1 MLSDENQNMSV
12 YKVLKRNPVVFPLAC
27 LAVLAMV
34 AVSETSYWR
43 SAGKLET
50 LTEVGAARTAVQEL
64 AQSMLDAEASQRG
77 YLLTRREE
85 YLRPYERALR
95 EIDHSFKFLHQ
106 YYQKDDNS
114 TAVLAKLR
122 TAVDGKVSELTET
135 MRLQREGKNDA
146 AMELLLSDIGRE
158 KMEAVRQ
165 LTQELFARESAN
177 VAVQREDVNQTL
189 WLGRVGVMVLSALGL
204 LSLFM
209 YLRQTSALQAQRE
222 QQNEE
227 RQRLISAERDRLEQV
242 VTERTAQLVEL
253 TDHLQTAREDERH
266 RLARNLHDELGALLT
281 SAKLDAAR
289 IRSRL
294 AGAAPEALDRLN
306 HLVETLNSSI
316 ALGRRIIEDLRPST
330 LSNLGLVPTLE
341 ILGRDFATHSG
352 LQVHST
358 LEPVKLPPDAQ
369 LVVYR
374 LVQEAITNIT
384 KHAQAK
390 HVWITLQARDGQAHV
405 SVRDDGVGFDP
416 AQQPRSTFGLIGM
429 RYRVAAEGG
438 QFTLHSAPGQG
449 TRIEATLPETPP
461 AAA

>member
-1 MLSDENQNMSV
+1 MSV

-43 SAGKLET
+43 SAAKLNT
-50 LTEVGAARTAVQEL
+50 LTEVGAARTAVQDL
-64 AQSMLDAEASQRG
+64 AQSILDAEASQRS
-77 YLLTRREE
+77 YLVTHRDE
-85 YLRPYERALR
+85 YLRPYEQALKQ
-95 EIDHSFKFLHQ
+95 IDHSFKFLDQ
-106 YYQKDDNS
+106 YYQKDENS
-114 TAVLAKLR
+114 TAVLSKLH
-122 TAVDGKVSELTET
+122 TVVEGKLSELSET
-135 MRLQREGKNDA
+135 LRLQREGKNDA
-146 AMELLLSDIGRE
+146 AMELMLSDIGRE
-158 KMEAVRQ
+158 KMDAVRQ

-177 VAVQREDVNQTL
+177 VAAGREEVNQTL
-189 WLGRVGVMVLSALGL
+189 WLARLGVMILSVLGL
-204 LSLFM
+204 MSLFM
-209 YLRQTSALQAQRE
+209 YLRQTSALEAQRE
-222 QQNEE
+222 EQ
-227 RQRLISAERDRLEQV
+227 RRLIQGERDRLEEEVAQ
-242 VTERTAQLVEL
+242 RTAQLVEL
-253 TDHLQTAREDERH
+253 TDHLQTAREDERN

-341 ILGRDFATHSG
+341 ILGRDFASHAG
-352 LQVHST
+352 VQVHSQ

-384 KHAQAK
+384 KHSRAK
-390 HVWITLQARDGQAHV
+390 QVWISLQARDGQARV

-416 AQQPRSTFGLIGM
+416 AHQPRSSFGLIGM

-438 QFTLHSAPGQG
+438 EFKLSSAPGEG
-449 TRIEATLPETPP
+449 TCVEAMLPEAEAMP
-461 AAA
+461 A

>member
-1 MLSDENQNMSV
+1 MSV

-43 SAGKLET
+43 ASDKLTT
-50 LTEVGAARTAVQEL
+50 LTEVGAARTAVQDL
-64 AQSMLDAEASQRG
+64 AQSMLDAEASQRSF
-77 YLLTRREE
+77 LLTHREE
-85 YLRPYERALR
+85 YLRPYERALKQ
-95 EIDHSFKFLHQ
+95 IDHSFKVLDQ

-114 TAVLAKLR
+114 TAVLAKLH
-122 TAVDGKVSELTET
+122 TVVAAKVSELAET

-146 AMELLLSDIGRE
+146 AMELMLSDIGRE
-158 KMEAVRQ
+158 KMDEVRQ
-165 LTQELFARESAN
+165 LTAELFARESAN
-177 VAVQREDVNQTL
+177 VAAGREDVDLTL
-189 WLGRVGVMVLSALGL
+189 GLGRLGLMVLSALGL

-209 YLRQTSALQAQRE
+209 YLRQTSMLEAQRE
-222 QQNEE
+222 AQADE
-227 RQRLISAERDRLEQV
+227 RQRLVRAERDRLEQEV
-242 VTERTAQLVEL
+242 AQRTAQLVEL

-294 AGAAPEALDRLN
+294 TGGNPEALDRLN

-341 ILGRDFATHSG
+341 ILGRDFASHSG
-352 LQVHST
+352 VRVHT
-358 LEPVKLPPDAQ
+358 ALEPVALPPDAQ

-384 KHAQAK
+384 KHARAK
-390 HVWITLQARDGQAHV
+390 EVWITLQAVDGQAHV

-416 AQQPRSTFGLIGM
+416 ARQPRSTFGLIGM

-438 QFTLHSAPGQG
+438 QFSLASAPGQG
-449 TRIEATLPETPP
+449 TCIEATLPQTAP
-461 AAA
+461 AEA

>member
-1 MLSDENQNMSV
+1 MSV

-43 SAGKLET
+43 SAAKLNT
-50 LTEVGAARTAVQEL
+50 LTEVGAARTAVQDL
-64 AQSMLDAEASQRG
+64 AQSILDAEASQRS
-77 YLLTRREE
+77 YLVTHRDE
-85 YLRPYERALR
+85 YLRPYEQALKQ
-95 EIDHSFKFLHQ
+95 IDHSFKFLDQ
-106 YYQKDDNS
+106 YYQKDENS
-114 TAVLAKLR
+114 TAVLSKLH
-122 TAVDGKVSELTET
+122 TVVEGKLSELSET

-146 AMELLLSDIGRE
+146 AMELMLSDIGRE
-158 KMEAVRQ
+158 KMDAVRQ

-177 VAVQREDVNQTL
+177 VAAGREEVNQTL
-189 WLGRVGVMVLSALGL
+189 WLGRLGVMILSVLGL
-204 LSLFM
+204 MSLFM
-209 YLRQTSALQAQRE
+209 YLRQTSVLEAQRE
-222 QQNEE
+222 EQ
-227 RQRLISAERDRLEQV
+227 QRLIQGERDRLEEEVAQ
-242 VTERTAQLVEL
+242 RTAQLVEL
-253 TDHLQTAREDERH
+253 TDHLQTAREDERN

-341 ILGRDFATHSG
+341 ILGRDFASHAG
-352 LQVHST
+352 VQVHSQ

-384 KHAQAK
+384 KHSRAK
-390 HVWITLQARDGQAHV
+390 QVWISLQARDGQARV

-416 AQQPRSTFGLIGM
+416 AHQPRSSFGLIGM

-438 QFTLHSAPGQG
+438 EFKLSSAPGEG
-449 TRIEATLPETPP
+449 TCVEAMLPEAEATP
-461 AAA
+461 A

>member
-1 MLSDENQNMSV
+1 MSV

-27 LAVLAMV
+27 LAVLAIV

-43 SAGKLET
+43 SSAKLNT
-50 LTEVGAARTAVQEL
+50 LTQFGAARTAVQDL
-64 AQSMLDAEASQRG
+64 AQAILDAEASQRS
-77 YLLTRREE
+77 YLVTHRDE
-85 YLRPYERALR
+85 YLRPYEQALKQ
-95 EIDHSFKFLHQ
+95 IDHSFRFLDQ
-106 YYQKDDNS
+106 YYQKDENS
-114 TAVLAKLR
+114 TAVLSKLH
-122 TAVDGKVSELTET
+122 TVVEGKLSELSET
-135 MRLQREGKNDA
+135 LRLQREGKNDA
-146 AMELLLSDIGRE
+146 AMALMLSDIGRE
-158 KMEAVRQ
+158 KMDAVRQ

-177 VAVQREDVNQTL
+177 VAAGREEVTQTL
-189 WLGRVGVMVLSALGL
+189 WLARLGVMVLSVLGL

-209 YLRQTSALQAQRE
+209 YLRQTSRLEAQRE
-222 QQNEE
+222 EQ
-227 RQRLISAERDRLEQV
+227 QRLVQGERDRLEEEVAQ
-242 VTERTAQLVEL
+242 RTAQLVEL
-253 TDHLQTAREDERH
+253 TDHLQTAREDERN

-341 ILGRDFATHSG
+341 ILGRDFASHSG
-352 LQVHST
+352 VQVHSQ
-358 LEPVKLPPDAQ
+358 LEAVKLPSDAQ

-384 KHAQAK
+384 KHARARQ
-390 HVWITLQARDGQAHV
+390 VWISLQARDGQAHV
-405 SVRDDGVGFDP
+405 SVRDDGVGFDL
-416 AQQPRSTFGLIGM
+416 AQQPRSSFGLIGM

-438 QFTLHSAPGQG
+438 EFKLSSAPGEG
-449 TRIEATLPETPP
+449 TCVEAVLPETETAP
-461 AAA
+461 A

>member
-1 MLSDENQNMSV
+1 MSV

-43 SAGKLET
+43 SAGKLQT
-50 LTEVGAARTAVQEL
+50 LTEVGAARTAVQDL
-64 AQSMLDAEASQRG
+64 AQSILDAEASQRS
-77 YLLTRREE
+77 YLLTHREE
-85 YLRPYERALR
+85 YLRPYERALKQ
-95 EIDHSFKFLHQ
+95 IDHSFKFLDH

-114 TAVLAKLR
+114 TAVLARLH
-122 TAVDGKVSELTET
+122 TVVDGKVSELTET

-146 AMELLLSDIGRE
+146 AMALMLSDIGRE
-158 KMEAVRQ
+158 KMDAVRQ

-177 VAVQREDVNQTL
+177 VATGREEVNQTL
-189 WLGRVGVMVLSALGL
+189 WLARLGVTVLSALGL

-209 YLRQTSALQAQRE
+209 YLRQTSALEAQRE
-222 QQNEE
+222 AQNEE
-227 RQRLISAERDRLEQV
+227 RQRLLAGERDRLEEEVAQ
-242 VTERTAQLVEL
+242 RTAQLVEL

-294 AGAAPEALDRLN
+294 TGGNPEALDRLN
-306 HLVETLNSSI
+306 HLVETLNGSI

-352 LQVHST
+352 LQVHCE
-358 LEPVKLPPDAQ
+358 LEAVKLPADSQ

-384 KHAQAK
+384 KHAQARQ
-390 HVWITLQARDGQAHV
+390 VWITLRAHDGQARV
-405 SVRDDGVGFDP
+405 SVRDDGVGFDAAHP
-416 AQQPRSTFGLIGM
+416 ARSTFGLIGM

-438 QFTLHSAPGQG
+438 ELKLRSAPGQG
-449 TRIEATLPETPP
+449 TCIEATLPETGP

>member
-1 MLSDENQNMSV
+1 MSV
-12 YKVLKRNPVVFPLAC
+12 YSVLKQNPVVFPLAC

-43 SAGKLET
+43 SNGKLQA
-50 LTEVGAARTAVQEL
+50 LTEVGAARTAVQDL
-64 AQSMLDAEASQRG
+64 AQSILDAEASQRS
-77 YLLTRREE
+77 YLLTHRDE
-85 YLRPYERALR
+85 YLRPYERALKQ
-95 EIDHSFKFLHQ
+95 IDHSFKFLDR
-106 YYQKDDNS
+106 YYQKDNN
-114 TAVLAKLR
+114 TAPVLVRLH
-122 TAVDGKVSELTET
+122 TVVEGKVSELTET

-146 AMELLLSDIGRE
+146 AMELMLSDIGRE

-165 LTQELFARESAN
+165 LTQEMFSRESAN
-177 VAVQREDVNQTL
+177 AAAVQSDVNQTL
-189 WLGRVGVMVLSALGL
+189 WLGRAGVLVLSVLGL

-209 YLRQTSALQAQRE
+209 YLRQTSALEAQRE
-222 QQNEE
+222 AQQ
-227 RQRLISAERDRLEQV
+227 RQVLGERDRLEEE
-242 VTERTAQLVEL
+242 VTQRTAQLVEL

-341 ILGRDFATHSG
+341 ILGRDFANHSG
-352 LQVHST
+352 MQVHSK
-358 LEPVKLPPDAQ
+358 LEPVKLPPDSQ

-384 KHAQAK
+384 KHSQAK
-390 HVWITLQARDGQAHV
+390 QVWITLRASEGQAHV

-416 AQQPRSTFGLIGM
+416 ARQPRSTFGLIGM

-438 QFTLHSAPGQG
+438 QLALSSAPGQG
-449 TRIEATLPETPP
+449 TCIEATLPEMSPVP
-461 AAA
+461 A